1 MPPSSGNTT
10 FRWLR
15 SGREAFASMIESIDG
30 AQRSVRLEMYIFQ
43 ESPLGLQF
51 RDALVRAAERGLKVQ
66 VMNDAVGSFGLS
78 SSFWDPL
85 SKAGGEFRWFN
96 PLKFGR
102 MTYRDHRKILVCD
115 ENDGFV
121 GGFNI
126 APEYDGDGVTAGW
139 RDLGMKIRGQLAREL
154 AEAFDA
160 SFARADF
167 AYKPLLRLRRT
178 DFKSASATGSWSLL
192 LGGPGR
198 GYNYMKRTLAGDL
211 AEAKDVQIICA
222 YFLPTWRLRRELLGV
237 CQRGGRVRLIL
248 AGKSDIRVSKLA
260 TQRLYKMLLK
270 KGVEIYEY
278 QPQVLHAKLFIIGKH
293 AYVGSSNLDARS
305 LNINY
310 EVLVRVSEPD
320 VVAGGMEIFE
330 EVLKHCRRIDP
341 ATWRSSRSLWTKIM
355 EDWAYFLLA
364 RVDPYLARK
373 RLGNIQ

>member
-1 MPPSSGNTT
+1 MPSSSGNTT

-15 SGREAFASMIESIDG
+15 SGREAFPSMLEIIDS
-30 AQRSVRLEMYIFQ
+30 AKRSVRLEMYIFQ
-43 ESPLGLQF
+43 DSPLGVKF
-51 RDALVRAAERGLKVQ
+51 RDALVRAAERGVKVK
-66 VMNDAVGSFGLS
+66 VLNDAVGSFGLS
-78 SSFWDPL
+78 ASFWEPL
-85 SKAGGEFRWFN
+85 TKAGGEFRWFN

-115 ENDGFV
+115 EDAGFV
-121 GGFNI
+121 GGLNI
-126 APEYDGDGVTAGW
+126 APEYDGDGVTEGW
-139 RDLGMKIRGQLAREL
+139 RDLGMEIRGRLAHEL
-154 AEAFDA
+154 ADAFDA

-167 AYKPLLRLRRT
+167 AYKPLQRLRRT
-178 DFKSASATGSWSLL
+178 DFKSASASDQWSLL

-198 GYNYMKRTLAGDL
+198 GYNFMKSTLADDL
-211 AEAKDVQIICA
+211 AQARDVQIICA

-237 CQRGGRVRLIL
+237 RQRGGRVRLIL
-248 AGKSDIRVSKLA
+248 AGKSDIRLSKLA
-260 TQRLYKMLLK
+260 TQRLYQMLLK

-278 QPQVLHAKLFIIGKH
+278 QPQILHAKLFIIGDN

-310 EVLVRVSEPD
+310 ELLVRVSEPD
-320 VVAGGMEIFE
+320 VVAGGREIFE
-330 EVLKHCRRIDP
+330 DALKHCQRIDP
-341 ATWRSSRSLWTKIM
+341 ATWRSARSLWTKLM

>member
-15 SGREAFASMIESIDG
+15 SGREAFPSMLAIIDS
-30 AQRSVRLEMYIFQ
+30 AKRSVRLEMYIF
-43 ESPLGLQF
+43 EDSPLGLKF
-51 RDALVRAAERGLKVQ
+51 RDALVRAAQRGLKVQ

-78 SSFWDPL
+78 ASFWEPL
-85 SKAGGEFRWFN
+85 TRAGGEFRWFN
-96 PLKFGR
+96 PLQFGR

-115 ENDGFV
+115 EDAGFV
-121 GGFNI
+121 GGLNI
-126 APEYDGDGVTAGW
+126 APEYDGDGVTEGW
-139 RDLGMKIRGQLAREL
+139 LDLGMEIRGQLAREL
-154 AEAFDA
+154 ADAFDA

-167 AYKPLLRLRRT
+167 AYKPLQRLRRT
-178 DFKSASATGSWSLL
+178 DFKSASASGHWSLL

-198 GYNYMKRTLAGDL
+198 GYNYLKRTLAADL
-211 AEAKDVQIICA
+211 SKARDVQIICA

-237 CQRGGRVRLIL
+237 SRRGGRVRLIL
-248 AGKSDIRVSKLA
+248 AGKSDIRLSKLA
-260 TQRLYKMLLK
+260 TQRLYQMLLK

-278 QPQVLHAKLFIIGKH
+278 QPQVLHAKLFIIGDH

-305 LNINY
+305 LNINS

-320 VVAGGMEIFE
+320 IVAGGREIFE
-330 EVLKHCRRIDP
+330 DVLKHCRRIDP
-341 ATWRSSRSLWTKIM
+341 ATWRSSRSLWTKLM

-373 RLGNIQ
+373 RLGNVQ